1 MKKKKVLLIVIGII
15 VVYITVS
22 FIQESMV
29 MVPMVKKM
37 VSFESVYKEKAAE
50 YVISTIESAGVA
62 DDLFTLEYRE
72 LKNSNVEFDTHIKN
86 LIIGRFSF
94 EYPYSNVEFYYT
106 VTYKETQRQETYSVS
121 FKKINSQ
128 EMELEEIKIVE
139 PEVTE

>member
-50 YVISTIESAGVA
+50 YVVSTVASEGVS
-62 DDLFTLEYRE
+62 DDLFTLEYRDFQRNNYE
-72 LKNSNVEFDTHIKN
+72 QDTNIKNS
-86 LIIGRFSF
+86 IIGLFSF

-139 PEVTE
+139 PGVAE

>member
-50 YVISTIESAGVA
+50 YVVSTVASEGVA
-62 DDLFTLEYRE
+62 DDLFTLEYRDFQRDNYE
-72 LKNSNVEFDTHIKN
+72 QDTNIKNS
-86 LIIGRFSF
+86 IIGLFSF

-139 PEVTE
+139 PGVTE